1 MAATFVAGERGVFLI
16 DVAVARFQFLKQRA
30 VLYAAAADIVSEA
43 GKQKTV
49 RTIAAIIG
57 AELRQ
62 VLAENTLG
70 FRV

>member
-1 MAATFVAGERGVFLI
+1 MSRFP
-16 DVAVARFQFLKQRA
+16 RFQFLKQRA
-30 VLYAAAADIVSEA
+30 VLYAAAADIVGET

-70 FRV
+70 FRVW